1 MENKKRNT
9 PSPKSLRML
18 LTSMLTLGLACFA
31 CQAVQAQ
38 TLETILSFNGQQD
51 GAYSSAGLIHDASGN
66 LYGTTQAGGVFN
78 FNGGTVFRINRVGQ
92 ETVLHHPLDRW
103 RGQSL
108 GHILL

>member
-1 MENKKRNT
+1 MANNKRNT
-9 PSPKSLRML
+9 PSPKFLRML
-18 LTSMLTLGLACFA
+18 LTSTLRLGLACFA

-51 GAYSSAGLIHDASGN
+51 GAYSSAGLTHDATGN
-66 LYGTTQAGGVFN
+66 FYGTTQAGGIFN